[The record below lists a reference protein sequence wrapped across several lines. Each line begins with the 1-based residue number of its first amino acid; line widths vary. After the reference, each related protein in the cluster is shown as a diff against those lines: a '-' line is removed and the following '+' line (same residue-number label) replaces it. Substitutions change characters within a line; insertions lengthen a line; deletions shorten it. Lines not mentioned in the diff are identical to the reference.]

1 MSRNIGTRSEK
12 RSGETRTNSP
22 ADNYPH
28 IFTNRKVLSILAD
41 VMRKYAP
48 VRITIFHA
56 HTRFFGQFTHDTISP
71 VLDDMSDTMK
81 QKRHKE
87 TSFTGKHTE
96 SVFALSL
103 TENVEV
109 FKVAGQRTA
118 LISCLDHG
126 QGAFCVPD
134 TPYLFKCGV
143 LHHRLLL
150 LGSFHNL
157 PLDRRNRL
165 HTFYLQYQPYRS
177 RSMD

>member
-71 VLDDMSDTMK
+71 ILDDMSDTMK
-81 QKRHKE
+81 QKKHKE
-87 TSFTGKHTE
+87 TSYLKF
-96 SVFALSL
+96 SYIC
-103 TENVEV
+103 NVG
-109 FKVAGQRTA
+109 FYRQTYRKCFRTV
-118 LISCLDHG
+118 LNG
-126 QGAFCVPD
+126 
-134 TPYLFKCGV
+134 KCG
-143 LHHRLLL
+143 
-150 LGSFHNL
+150 SFQSSRTTDSTHFL
-157 PLDRRNRL
+157 FRSWTGRILRARYSISIQVWGIASSFIVTWVIP
-165 HTFYLQYQPYRS
+165 QPSVR
-177 RSMD
+177 